1 MLVMFRTRNFA
12 SFKDEIILDMRAVSY
27 KEMKSHVIDTGRNKV
42 VKSLAIFGKNA
53 SGKSN
58 LISALYFF
66 ESFVLNQFFQDD
78 TDAIDNAGKLPN
90 IRRIPFKLSKAIDAT
105 SEFEII
111 FSCKGKTFQYGF
123 MLDDQEQGP
132 TKISEEWLLL
142 NEQLVFERKA
152 NKITSGKNYRKEIEK
167 MEKVRNDRLYIGTL
181 DYFAEDTDA
190 VKEVVDDIKMYLK
203 ENFNVHFELII
214 ESTVKGIAFATSYS
228 ERLFKDEEYKRIVE
242 DFVKSADIGITRI
255 DIKPNKEASNNGDKY
270 DIRCAHNK
278 YDENGEIIGE
288 ELFELNMESSGTIRY
303 FSFIQY
309 ILDIL
314 EKGGVFVIDEFSARL
329 HPILTKFVIDLFQ
342 SSKNSKAQII
352 FTTHDISL
360 MNRKQMR
367 RDEIA
372 LVEKNERGESSVY
385 TLADIKARSD
395 ASFSK
400 DYMSG
405 KYGAI
410 PIINESWLD
419 SKQVEGWLWAD

>member
-1 MLVMFRTRNFA
+1 MLIMFRVRNFA
-12 SFKDEIILDMRAVSY
+12 SFKDETVLDMRAVSY
-27 KEMKSHVIDTGRNKV
+27 KNMRSHVIDVGRNKV

-66 ESFVLNQFFQDD
+66 ESYVLNQFFQDD
-78 TDAIDNAGKLPN
+78 TDSMDNYNKLPN
-90 IRRIPFKLSKAIDAT
+90 INKTPFKLGKSIDST

-111 FSCKGKTFQYGF
+111 FSYKGKTFQYGF
-123 MLDDQEQGP
+123 MLDDQKKSS
-132 TKISEEWLLL
+132 TIISEEWLIL
-142 NEQLVFERKA
+142 NEQVVFERKYD
-152 NKITSGKNYRKEIEK
+152 KINSGKNYRKEIEK
-167 MEKVRNDRLYIGTL
+167 MVKVRADRLYIGTL
-181 DYFAEDTDA
+181 DYFADGT
-190 VKEVVDDIKMYLK
+190 VKEIIDDIKTYLK

-228 ERLFKDEEYKRIVE
+228 ERLFKDEGYKRIVQN
-242 DFVKSADIGITRI
+242 FVRSADVGITRI
-255 DIKPNKEASNNGDKY
+255 DIKPYKDISNNGDKY
-270 DIRCAHNK
+270 EIRCAHNK
-278 YDENGEIIGE
+278 YDEKGEIVGE
-288 ELFELNMESSGTIRY
+288 EMFELSMESSGTIRY

-342 SSKNSKAQII
+342 SSKNKKAQII

-360 MNRKQMR
+360 MDRKQMR

-372 LVEKNERGESSVY
+372 LVEKNEKGESSLY

-410 PIINESWLD
+410 PIINENCLD
-419 SKQVEGWLWAD
+419 SNQVEEWLWAD